1 MGCCGSS
8 PEPAAHRAPPDGDE
22 VDSEKKARLEGAIR
36 ARQEAEERAAAET
49 AAAAFDQP
57 GRAALA
63 ALPPHLRLGITLP
76 GMRDHYAKQFGS
88 RSRSLCVK
96 EANAAIPLN
105 KYGRPTYP
113 ENDEINGYVNQ
124 YYIAKAA
131 EADRLG
137 LCERLRKAGSKHVG
151 EATVFVSWHLGTP
164 LETLH
169 DALGQFIARHRL
181 DPSRTFF
188 WVCDYVIRQTDV
200 TGDLDYLGDC
210 VAAIGHTA
218 LSLNPWDKP
227 TALGRSYCL
236 TEVAATQSSGA
247 KLDVLMSE
255 SQQEEFVKALGRREG
270 LAPIL
275 AAIAQV
281 DVRTAEARNKDEQAA
296 ILSALEAGAGAIDC
310 NAVVVGLM
318 REQLAGLARAA
329 LAVVLEAGGRA
340 TSVMIH
346 NIGRLLEELGTR
358 PEAEPLSR
366 EYLKACRDKFGALG
380 EWTLR
385 AVDDLAALLRA
396 KGKVAE
402 AETLMREAVEGRRKK
417 FGPRHEKTLVAI
429 SNLAGL
435 LNEVGQQAECERLMR
450 EVVEAKRKELGE
462 SHEQTLSAMNDLA
475 TQLYGWGML
484 AEAERLYSEALERY
498 RAVLGPRH
506 SATLTL
512 VAVLAG
518 LMQDQ
523 GKLSDAEPLMREAV
537 EGCREVL
544 GAQHPDTL
552 LAVNNLAGLLQD
564 QDRLAEAEPLY
575 REAVKSSRESL
586 GARHADTLDAVENLA
601 ILLDEKGRPKEAAK
615 LRTESVENIA
625 ILKVFDSPAPPAIG
639 HSAPSSK
646 RSGPASERKSRV
658 LDLLQTPSS
667 EEVHGP
673 TIRLVLDKLAAAGIE
688 ASEEAAAAA
697 LRQTDGHV
705 GQAINRIKYK
715 PKSPGAKSPGNKPP
729 SPLKMAMAGVS
740 EYLNNV

>member
-1 MGCCGSS
+1 M
-8 PEPAAHRAPPDGDE
+8 
-22 VDSEKKARLEGAIR
+22 EKKARFEAAIR

-76 GMRDHYAKQFGS
+76 GMRDHYAKQYGS
-88 RSRSLCVK
+88 RSRSLCLK

-113 ENDEINGYVNQ
+113 ENHEINGYVNQ

-181 DPSRTFF
+181 DPARTFF

-396 KGKVAE
+396 RA
-402 AETLMREAVEGRRKK
+402 RWRR
-417 FGPRHEKTLVAI
+417 R
-429 SNLAGL
+429 
-435 LNEVGQQAECERLMR
+435 RR
-450 EVVEAKRKELGE
+450 
-462 SHEQTLSAMNDLA
+462 
-475 TQLYGWGML
+475 
-484 AEAERLYSEALERY
+484 
-498 RAVLGPRH
+498 
-506 SATLTL
+506 
-512 VAVLAG
+512 
-518 LMQDQ
+518 
-523 GKLSDAEPLMREAV
+523 
-537 EGCREVL
+537 
-544 GAQHPDTL
+544 
-552 LAVNNLAGLLQD
+552 
-564 QDRLAEAEPLY
+564 
-575 REAVKSSRESL
+575 
-586 GARHADTLDAVENLA
+586 
-601 ILLDEKGRPKEAAK
+601 
-615 LRTESVENIA
+615 
-625 ILKVFDSPAPPAIG
+625 
-639 HSAPSSK
+639 
-646 RSGPASERKSRV
+646 
-658 LDLLQTPSS
+658 
-667 EEVHGP
+667 
-673 TIRLVLDKLAAAGIE
+673 
-688 ASEEAAAAA
+688 
-697 LRQTDGHV
+697 
-705 GQAINRIKYK
+705 
-715 PKSPGAKSPGNKPP
+715 
-729 SPLKMAMAGVS
+729 
-740 EYLNNV
+740 

>member
-1 MGCCGSS
+1 M
-8 PEPAAHRAPPDGDE
+8 
-22 VDSEKKARLEGAIR
+22 
-36 ARQEAEERAAAET
+36 RAAAE
-49 AAAAFDQP
+49 
-57 GRAALA
+57 G
-63 ALPPHLRLGITLP
+63 
-76 GMRDHYAKQFGS
+76 
-88 RSRSLCVK
+88 
-96 EANAAIPLN
+96 
-105 KYGRPTYP
+105 
-113 ENDEINGYVNQ
+113 
-124 YYIAKAA
+124 
-131 EADRLG
+131 
-137 LCERLRKAGSKHVG
+137 GSKHVG

-385 AVDDLAALLRA
+385 AVDDPAALLRA

-450 EVVEAKRKELGE
+450 EVVEARKELGE

-484 AEAERLYSEALERY
+484 AEAERLYSEALEVLRGARTAALGHADLGG
-498 RAVLGPRH
+498 RARRADAGPGQ
-506 SATLTL
+506 
-512 VAVLAG
+512 AG
-518 LMQDQ
+518 
-523 GKLSDAEPLMREAV
+523 GRGAADARGGRGLPRGA
-537 EGCREVL
+537 

-658 LDLLQTPSS
+658 LDLLQTPQP

-740 EYLNNV
+740 EYLKNA